1 MRRKGDGVFEGLE
14 GRGVCCGLGKVEV
27 GGLPHHL
34 MLIKITA
41 TRILPLCLSHYRPTP
56 FPHSF
61 SFSPSLFALSLSLS
75 RLAFAAL
82 DILRRFN
89 LAHAQVL
96 LVLPTALAWAAW
108 ENHKTGSNCKKG
120 VMAGSAVLANELL

>member
-1 MRRKGDGVFEGLE
+1 MRRKGDGVFEGLG

-75 RLAFAAL
+75 LVWHLQHLTFCGVLIWRTLKCSSYCQQHWHG
-82 DILRRFN
+82 RRGKITKRD
-89 LAHAQVL
+89 
-96 LVLPTALAWAAW
+96 PTA
-108 ENHKTGSNCKKG
+108 KRG
-120 VMAGSAVLANELL
+120 